1 MGFRDYSVGVNL
13 IGRDIS
19 ASKALNKLGWV
30 AKSTGDKLESA
41 SKKANYVLGAMTG
54 AAVLFAKA
62 AAEDERSSIKLAATL
77 KTVASA
83 GDVQIAAVEKFIN
96 KASIWSATAD
106 DEIRPAFDRL
116 VRSTKNVGEA
126 QKLTTLALEIAKQ
139 KGLPV
144 VQVANALA
152 KAHDGNVGAL
162 KKLGVAVK
170 SGAKSQDVYATKMKV
185 VNGQLTSVQVKVGKT
200 GKEMIKFDDIIK
212 QVGKDFKGSIAAQS
226 ETAAFK
232 FEKFKIVLGE
242 TQETLGYMLLPY
254 LNDLSDWLVK
264 IAPYVEKHKE
274 AIKKWA
280 IAIVSIAIAIKTV
293 NAAYKTFLALQ
304 GIGAIVKLIAIW
316 AGFGTT
322 VATAGTEMAAAGVAV
337 NVAWAP
343 FLLTVAAIAAAF
355 VGINLVL
362 NKIKKNREALLN
374 DPNKIPSWST
384 ESNKLD
390 FLSGRETFMSAA
402 PKHAK
407 GGIVT
412 KPHFGWIGES
422 GPEAIIPLNK
432 AGMFGGITI
441 INQIRGSVI
450 AEKDLALTIR
460 NDIAQLMR
468 RKGLNP
474 AILGV

>member
-1 MGFRDYSVGVNL
+1 MAFRDYSVGVNL

-77 KTVASA
+77 KTVAGA
-83 GDVQIAAVEKFIN
+83 GDTQVAAVEKFIN
-96 KASIWSATAD
+96 KASIFSATAD

-116 VRSTKNVGEA
+116 VRSTRNIGEA

-144 VQVANALA
+144 VNVANALA
-152 KAHDGNVGAL
+152 KAHDGNVKAL
-162 KKLGVAVK
+162 SKLGIAVK
-170 SGAKSQDVYATKMKV
+170 SGSKSQDVYASKMKV
-185 VNGQLTSVQVKVGKT
+185 VNGQLTSVQVKIGKT
-200 GKEMIKFDDIIK
+200 GKEVVKFSDVVK
-212 QVGKDFKGSIAAQS
+212 QLGKDFKGSIAAQS

-232 FEKFKIVLGE
+232 FEQFKVVLGE

-254 LNDLSDWLVK
+254 LKKLSDWLVR
-264 IAPYVEKHKE
+264 IAPYVEKHKD
-274 AIKKWA
+274 AIMKWA
-280 IAIVSIAIAIKTV
+280 VAIGSVAIAIKVV
-293 NAAYKTFLALQ
+293 NTAYKTFQALQ
-304 GIGAIVKLIAIW
+304 GIAAIAKLIAIW

-322 VATAGTEMAAAGVAV
+322 VTTTGAEIAGAGVAAD
-337 NVAWAP
+337 VAWAP
-343 FLLTVAAIAAAF
+343 FLLTIAAIAAAF

-362 NKIKKNREALLN
+362 NKMKKNREALLN
-374 DPNKIPSWST
+374 DPSKMPSWT
-384 ESNKLD
+384 TQSNK
-390 FLSGRETFMSAA
+390 FFPNTEMRAA
-402 PKHAK
+402 PHAA
-407 GGIVT
+407 GGVFN
-412 KPHFGWIGES
+412 KPHIGLVAEK

-432 AGMFGGITI
+432 MGMFGGITI
-441 INQIRGSVI
+441 INQIQGSVVV
-450 AEKDLALTIR
+450 EKDLALRIR

>member
-77 KTVASA
+77 KTVANA
-83 GDVQIAAVEKFIN
+83 GDTQIAAVEKFIN

-106 DEIRPAFDRL
+106 DDIRPAFDRL

-162 KKLGVAVK
+162 KKLGIAVK
-170 SGAKSQDVYATKMKV
+170 SAGKSQDVYATKMKV

-200 GKEMIKFDDIIK
+200 GKDMVKFDDIIK
-212 QVGKDFKGSIAAQS
+212 QVGKDFKGSIAAQA

-264 IAPYVEKHKE
+264 IAPFVEKHKE

-280 IAIVSIAIAIKTV
+280 IAIVSVAIAVKTV
-293 NAAYKTFLALQ
+293 NAAYKTFMALQ

-337 NVAWAP
+337 DVAWAP
-343 FLLTVAAIAAAF
+343 FLITVATIAAAF

-362 NKIKKNREALLN
+362 NKMAKNRKALLT

-390 FLSGRETFMSAA
+390 FLSGRPTFMSAA
-402 PKHAK
+402 PHAA
-407 GGIVT
+407 GGIFN
-412 KPHFGWIGES
+412 KAHIGIVAEK
-422 GPEAIIPLNK
+422 GPEAIVPLSK
-432 AGMFGGITI
+432 MGMFGGVTV
-441 INQIRGSVI
+441 INHIQGSVV
-450 AEKDLALTIR
+450 AEKDLALKIR